1 MKIDR
6 RKLPE
11 YQECDSCGK
20 DLYPS
25 ASETLECICGQPMS
39 VEFLTEVEEVKA
51 FDIARDAF
59 GPYAKHSQEVEDVI
73 NMAIV
78 NFNAGN
84 YSMSFELDDDF
95 SDADLEYIENE
106 IQRRLGFQY
115 LTLIF
120 YKKNVIIYM

>member
-1 MKIDR
+1 MRIGGNR
-6 RKLPE
+6 
-11 YQECDSCGK
+11 DSVTTA
-20 DLYPS
+20 P
-25 ASETLECICGQPMS
+25 
-39 VEFLTEVEEVKA
+39 
-51 FDIARDAF
+51 F

-73 NMAIV
+73 NMAIA
-78 NFNAGN
+78 NFRAGN

-95 SDADLEYIENE
+95 SDSDLEYIENE

>member
-1 MKIDR
+1 MRIGANRNDVSKE
-6 RKLPE
+6 P
-11 YQECDSCGK
+11 
-20 DLYPS
+20 
-25 ASETLECICGQPMS
+25 
-39 VEFLTEVEEVKA
+39 
-51 FDIARDAF
+51 F

-73 NMAIV
+73 NMAIE

-84 YSMSFELDDDF
+84 YSMSFELDDDC

>member
-1 MKIDR
+1 MRIGANRNDVSKE
-6 RKLPE
+6 P
-11 YQECDSCGK
+11 
-20 DLYPS
+20 
-25 ASETLECICGQPMS
+25 
-39 VEFLTEVEEVKA
+39 
-51 FDIARDAF
+51 F

-73 NMAIV
+73 NIAIE

>member
-1 MKIDR
+1 MRIGGKPLGYHDSDEC
-6 RKLPE
+6 KLDLWSPVNEECRCPMTDPE
-11 YQECDSCGK
+11 ADHCAIENR
-20 DLYPS
+20 
-25 ASETLECICGQPMS
+25 
-39 VEFLTEVEEVKA
+39 A
-51 FDIARDAF
+51 FS
-59 GPYAKHSQEVEDVI
+59 PYAKHSQEVEDVI
-73 NMAIV
+73 NMAIA

-95 SDADLEYIENE
+95 SESDLEYIENE

>member
-1 MKIDR
+1 MRIGGGNRHDTGVPGYHDSDR
-6 RKLPE
+6 
-11 YQECDSCGK
+11 C
-20 DLYPS
+20 
-25 ASETLECICGQPMS
+25 
-39 VEFLTEVEEVKA
+39 A
-51 FDIARDAF
+51 FDLWAPVDDPDGCAIENRAF
-59 GPYAKHSQEVEDVI
+59 SPYAKHSQEVEDVI
-73 NMAIV
+73 NMAIA

-95 SDADLEYIENE
+95 SESDLEYIENE

>member
-1 MKIDR
+1 MRIGANRNDVSKE
-6 RKLPE
+6 P
-11 YQECDSCGK
+11 
-20 DLYPS
+20 
-25 ASETLECICGQPMS
+25 
-39 VEFLTEVEEVKA
+39 
-51 FDIARDAF
+51 F

-73 NMAIV
+73 NMAIA

-95 SDADLEYIENE
+95 SDSDIEYIENE